1 MRKVLA
7 LGVIVT
13 GWAVV
18 YVFERIAG
26 RLHDWDEDDWQ
37 GIEDQP

>member
-18 YVFERIAG
+18 YVFGRVAA
-26 RLHDWDEDDWQ
+26 RLHAWDPDDWQ
-37 GIEDQP
+37 ANEEDL